1 VAVDSLQISA
11 KTAEPGAARRA
22 GGRPFQKGQSGN
34 PKGRPRGSRNRKTL
48 LAQQLLDDEAGAL
61 VRKVLEMALAG
72 DPAAMKL
79 CIDRVVAP
87 RRERAVEIAL
97 PRLKTAAD
105 LAPVMGAV
113 TGAAA
118 TGRITP
124 SEAQAL
130 AHTLAT
136 AMRAIEVSEFDDRL
150 KEIEAT
156 LEHAKATESA
166 AHPAYTRAA
175 AGDRLS
181 GAW

>member
-1 VAVDSLQISA
+1 LVVAVDSLQISA
-11 KTAEPGAARRA
+11 ETAEPEAARKA

-48 LAQQLLDDEAGAL
+48 LVQQLLDDEAGAL
-61 VRKVLEMALAG
+61 VRKLLEMALAG

-97 PRLKTAAD
+97 PCLKTAAD

-118 TGRITP
+118 AGRITP

-136 AMRAIEVSEFDDRL
+136 AMRAIEVSEFEARL
-150 KEIEAT
+150 KQVEA
-156 LEHAKATESA
+156 EVAQATAAASA
-166 AHPAYTRAA
+166 VHPAYARAA
-175 AGDRLS
+175 AG
-181 GAW
+181 GW